1 MRLRRL
7 VTAAVL
13 AAAVVG
19 STSSVS
25 SADPKADPDKN
36 YLTDTKY
43 EAVSF
48 GMSRQQVEAVIG
60 TQPHCSAVGV
70 GGALVCWAK
79 NQFVDQTASFT
90 FNASDQL
97 VRKEKDYAFAYAWY
111 TYDLPTT
118 MTKVQYEQQFAVGD
132 TLAEV
137 DARVAGTA
145 CTDIWIERPG
155 YPSSSGWKTMVRCTG
170 TVDESYPEI
179 EFFFTDGVLT
189 SKTYSSR
196 DDMR

>member
-1 MRLRRL
+1 MRLRPL
-7 VTAAVL
+7 VTVAVL
-13 AAAVVG
+13 AAAVLS
-19 STSSVS
+19 STATSS
-25 SADPKADPDKN
+25 SADPKPDPDTN

-43 EAVSF
+43 DAVTF

-60 TQPHCSAVGV
+60 TQPYCSATGV

-90 FNASDQL
+90 FNTSDQL

-111 TYDLPTT
+111 TYDLPRT
-118 MTKVQYEQQFAVGD
+118 MTKVQYEQGFAVGD

-137 DARVAGTA
+137 NAVVAGTA
-145 CTDIWIERPG
+145 CTDIWAERPDH
-155 YPSSSGWKTMVRCTG
+155 PSSSGWKTMIHCTG
-170 TVDESYPEI
+170 TVEESYPEI

-196 DDMR
+196 EDVR

>member
-7 VTAAVL
+7 VTVAVL
-13 AAAVVG
+13 ATALAG
-19 STSSVS
+19 STATAS
-25 SADPKADPDKN
+25 SADPKTDPDRN

-43 EAVSF
+43 EAVAF

-60 TQPHCSAVGV
+60 TQPNCSAIGA

-111 TYDLPTT
+111 TYDLPRT
-118 MTKVQYEQQFAVGD
+118 MTKVQYEQEFAVGD

-137 DARVAGTA
+137 DAVVAGTA
-145 CTDIWIERPG
+145 CTDIWAERPG
-155 YPSSSGWKTMVRCTG
+155 YPSSDGWKTMIRCTG

-196 DDMR
+196 DDAG